1 MWNYK
6 DFIFGEL
13 PCIVTFVSVEVNGKQ
28 NIMTASGMF
37 VSDAPPLIAISVSKQ
52 SMTHRLIATAKEFA
66 VNIAS
71 TDQVNIAEKLGGTHG
86 ETVDKLKKFKITT
99 EPASKIKSSLIK
111 NCFANLEC
119 KVVNSVIEGD
129 YVLYIGKVVA
139 HKVRQSLKPLIW
151 FENKYYRLGKKFS

>member
-13 PCIVTFVSVEVNGKQ
+13 PCIVTFVSVEVEGKQ

-37 VSDAPPLIAISVSKQ
+37 VSDSPPLIAVSISKKSI
-52 SMTHRLIATAKEFA
+52 THRLVATAKEFA

-71 TDQVNIAEKLGGTHG
+71 TDQVPLAEKLGGTHG
-86 ETVDKLKKFKITT
+86 GTIDKFKKFGIST

-111 NCFANLEC
+111 DCFANLEC
-119 KVVNSVIEGD
+119 KLVNSMAEGD
-129 YVLYIGKVVA
+129 YILYVGKVVA
-139 HKVRQSLKPLIW
+139 HKVRRKLKPLIW
-151 FENKYYRLGKKFS
+151 FEKKYYQLGKKLS